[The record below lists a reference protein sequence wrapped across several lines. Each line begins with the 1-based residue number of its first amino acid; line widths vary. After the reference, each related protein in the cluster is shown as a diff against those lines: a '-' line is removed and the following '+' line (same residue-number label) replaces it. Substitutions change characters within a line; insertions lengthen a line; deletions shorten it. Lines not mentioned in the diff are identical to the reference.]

1 MPIELL
7 PLKGRKKD
15 IKALAAYFV
24 SKYNKSYKMD
34 KKISN
39 EAMSVLQ
46 EFDWPGNIRELENVI
61 ERIMIS
67 FDDNII
73 TKAQVERA
81 MGVMTESVGMDLSNL
96 EGKTM
101 TELMDEYEKY
111 ILESMLAKYKRASE
125 VGRALGMNKST
136 LSRRMKKY
144 GLER

>member
-1 MPIELL
+1 M
-7 PLKGRKKD
+7 
-15 IKALAAYFV
+15 LAAHFV

>member
-1 MPIELL
+1 
-7 PLKGRKKD
+7 
-15 IKALAAYFV
+15 
-24 SKYNKSYKMD
+24 MD

-96 EGKTM
+96 EGKTL
-101 TELMDEYEKY
+101 TDLMDEYEKY
-111 ILESMLAKYKRASE
+111 ILESVLAKYKRASE